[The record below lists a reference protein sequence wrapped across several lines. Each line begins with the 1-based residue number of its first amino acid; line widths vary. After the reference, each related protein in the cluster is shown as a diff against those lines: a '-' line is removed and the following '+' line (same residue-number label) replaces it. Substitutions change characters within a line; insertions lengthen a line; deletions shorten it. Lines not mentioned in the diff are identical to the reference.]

1 MGLGSGG
8 TAADYQAVAT
18 ASDQLL
24 DDARNAIPADAV
36 VREEVTVTDL
46 EEDRHRLTCSDQ
58 TSQYR
63 NDLTLWLAEG
73 IDEIAIID
81 GLRDGYLADGWSRG
95 LSPDEQA
102 GNEQDP
108 EGRYI
113 QTMRNPEGFGL
124 SFGRGND
131 TDGTTLLQF
140 TVYSP
145 CVPNPTDKPS
155 TWGL

>member
-1 MGLGSGG
+1 MGPGSGG
-8 TAADYQAVAT
+8 TAADYQAT
-18 ASDQLL
+18 AADADRLL
-24 DDARNAIPADAV
+24 DEARSAMPEGAV
-36 VREEVTVTDL
+36 AREEVTVHDL
-46 EEDRHRLTCSDQ
+46 EEDRHRLRCSDH

-63 NDLTLWLAEG
+63 NDLTLWLVDG
-73 IDEIAIID
+73 VDEIAIID
-81 GLRDGYLADGWSRG
+81 GLRDAYLADGWSRG

-113 QTMRNPEGFGL
+113 QTMRSPEGFGL
-124 SFGRGND
+124 SFGRGTD

-145 CVPNPTDKPS
+145 CVPNPADKPT